1 MKLVGK
7 SYLLIIS
14 ASCSLGDG
22 MLLFDQAIESNT
34 KIKDLPSKLCMH
46 ALHASCMHC
55 IPASCLQ
62 LACNACMHHACNLA
76 QLHACSCIDEEGAC
90 MKNHMQACM
99 HICMHV
105 HA

>member
-34 KIKDLPSKLCMH
+34 KIKDL
-46 ALHASCMHC
+46 
-55 IPASCLQ
+55 
-62 LACNACMHHACNLA
+62 
-76 QLHACSCIDEEGAC
+76 
-90 MKNHMQACM
+90 
-99 HICMHV
+99 
-105 HA
+105 